1 MNNENIIQD
10 HTSRDHALLSPSGS
24 HRWLNCTPSA
34 RLEDGLNKVD
44 KGSAASEEGTVAH
57 ELAEYALTK
66 FLTGEYIPL
75 IDELPVPKEIEENK
89 YFSGEMVDYIT
100 EYVIFCTDIYD
111 RLASEGKMVSM
122 TLEQKFDLRNYV
134 QECFGSCDC
143 KISTEDEIYVIDLKY
158 GKGIKVEAEKN
169 SQLMM
174 YGLGMLETLSASE
187 RAKIKTVKM
196 YIAQVRLE
204 SFPEFIMSKADLVHW
219 GIHELRVKAKIAW
232 NGEGKQVV
240 GSHCKFCKFKAMC
253 KAQKDMVINEFES
266 HEEVKAITLT
276 ELSEV
281 LNKLDAIT
289 DWVSAVKEYA
299 FASLS
304 QGHTVEGWKL
314 VEGRSQRVINDVEEA
329 VKRLN
334 EVGFPSDLL
343 FNKKLKGIGDL
354 ERLAGKK
361 ILAEVLK
368 DVIIKPNGLPTLAPE
383 SDKRPALENALND
396 FDKL

>member
-1 MNNENIIQD
+1 
-10 HTSRDHALLSPSGS
+10 
-24 HRWLNCTPSA
+24 
-34 RLEDGLNKVD
+34 
-44 KGSAASEEGTVAH
+44 
-57 ELAEYALTK
+57 
-66 FLTGEYIPL
+66 
-75 IDELPVPKEIEENK
+75 
-89 YFSGEMVDYIT
+89 
-100 EYVIFCTDIYD
+100 
-111 RLASEGKMVSM
+111 
-122 TLEQKFDLRNYV
+122 
-134 QECFGSCDC
+134 
-143 KISTEDEIYVIDLKY
+143 
-158 GKGIKVEAEKN
+158 
-169 SQLMM
+169 
-174 YGLGMLETLSASE
+174 
-187 RAKIKTVKM
+187 
-196 YIAQVRLE
+196 
-204 SFPEFIMSKADLVHW
+204 
-219 GIHELRVKAKIAW
+219 
-232 NGEGKQVV
+232 
-240 GSHCKFCKFKAMC
+240 
-253 KAQKDMVINEFES
+253 MVINEFEG

-383 SDKRPALENALND
+383 TDKRPALENALND